1 MPTVKLL
8 LPTFPAVIEPAQ
20 AAGSPAS
27 AGPSVVLASA
37 SVLGMLSTSDPPVSG
52 TVTIHA
58 IARMMRIMLRS
69 LREI

>member
-8 LPTFPAVIEPAQ
+8 LPTVPAVIEPAH

-37 SVLGMLSTSDPPVSG
+37 SALGMLSTSDPPVS
-52 TVTIHA
+52 VDDEMLFVRRK
-58 IARMMRIMLRS
+58 RM
-69 LREI
+69 